1 MLRNKK
7 PRIGLTGH
15 FDQVSNKYCVD
26 QKYVEAVQDA
36 GGIPIILP
44 IYANAS
50 RFIASIDGLLVTGG
64 GSNALTE
71 KQKKSKTLPTLEE
84 QNSKRYHF
92 ERYMIIASRKAKLPI
107 LGICRGHQM
116 ISEVFGGTVGK
127 DNLDFAGTGV
137 AHKQKKEDEV
147 PTHRI
152 HLMKDSKLSLVLKR
166 KDTSVNSLHRQSVTS
181 LPKGF
186 RMSAVADDGVI
197 EGMESED
204 CNIICV
210 QFHPEMLM
218 KKDLAFKRIFSCFV
232 DDCRQKHGWL
242 S

>member
-1 MLRNKK
+1 MLRQKK
-7 PRIGLTGH
+7 PRIGITGN
-15 FDQVSNKYCVD
+15 FDQGSSKYCVD
-26 QKYVEAVQDA
+26 QRYVEAVQDA

-50 RFIASIDGLLVTGG
+50 RFIRSIDGLLVTGG
-64 GSNALTE
+64 GSGSLTG
-71 KQKKSKTLPTLEE
+71 KQRKSKILPNLEE
-84 QNSKRYHF
+84 QNSRRYHF

-116 ISEVFGGTVGK
+116 IAEVFGGTVGR

-137 AHKQKKEDEV
+137 EHRQKREEEA
-147 PTHRI
+147 PAHRI
-152 HLMKDSKLSLVLKR
+152 HVMKGSKLSGMLKR
-166 KDTSVNSLHRQSVTS
+166 KDTSVNSLHRQAVTS

-197 EGMESED
+197 EGIESCD
-204 CNIICV
+204 GMVIGI

-218 KKDLAFKRIFSCFV
+218 EKDHVFKRIFSCFV
-232 DDCRQKHGWL
+232 DCCRQKRGWL